1 MPEIKCPNC
10 GGIFQVDESGY
21 AEIVAQVRTAEFNR
35 EITEKR
41 NSFNIEKE
49 QAVKLARLEEKSKA
63 KESISRKDEEIVT
76 LKTRLEHTKT
86 EEAVKAKDELAKK
99 DNEILALKHQLESF
113 KSQLELAVKNA
124 VSDAEKQRDL
134 LSSELEIQKQK
145 HINEENSLKERYEM
159 QLALKDEEVQRY
171 KDFKLRLSTKM
182 LGESLE
188 QHCETE
194 FNRIRMT
201 AFPKAYFEKDNDS
214 SKGNK
219 GDYIFREFDDEGN
232 EIISIMF
239 EMKNQQDETS
249 TKKKNE
255 DFFKKLDKDR
265 NDKACEY
272 AVLVSMLEPESE
284 LYNNGIVDVSYQYKK
299 MYVIRP
305 QFFIPIITLLRN
317 AALNSMDY
325 KRELAV
331 IRNQNIDITHF
342 EENMESFKNGFSRN
356 FRLASEKFQTAID
369 EIDKTIDHLQKTKKA
384 LLSSENNLRL
394 ANDKAQDLTIKK
406 LTKGN
411 STMKAKFDELKNNG

>member
-10 GGIFQVDESGY
+10 GEIFQVDESGY

>member
-10 GGIFQVDESGY
+10 GEIFQVDESGY

-41 NSFNIEKE
+41 NSFDIEKE

-272 AVLVSMLEPESE
+272 AVLVTMLEPESE